1 MEDAINQTKSEY
13 KFNISWHP
21 FLLNDSI
28 PEEGY
33 DRKEYFKAKFGIT
46 DETKSPMFERLNQVG
61 KENGINFSRG
71 TVVPNTFKSHQL
83 IKYAKEI
90 GKQNEVL
97 KIFFNFFFRLLK
109 IFSKLILNK
118 ERILEVKKF

>member
-97 KIFFNFFFRLLK
+97 KIFF
-109 IFSKLILNK
+109 
-118 ERILEVKKF
+118 